1 MYIGKTRRKYYN
13 FLFLLEILRYIV
25 IFSKLYLEKTIMI
38 QLAIYCIA
46 NRKRGVMMTIEEI
59 LAGESKNVEFK
70 ENLPEKSIK
79 YMKSVVA
86 FANGTGGKIIFGIAD
101 KTREVV
107 GFDKEDVF
115 KKMDAIANAVSD
127 SCEPAIIPDITL
139 QTVGGKTVI
148 VVEVSEGRQRPYYIK
163 ALGRDG
169 GVYVRVAGTTRLADE
184 YMIKEL
190 LFEGSN
196 RYYDQALCTGLNVTD
211 EDIDVLC
218 KAMKEQAVKNA
229 RTEEQKA
236 AIKDVGRQQLRS
248 WGILIERDGK
258 DYPSNAF
265 AILTGNGGLHVA
277 TQCGVFKGT
286 TKAVFVD
293 RREYTGPLWEQID
306 EAFQFVLR
314 NIHLG
319 ATIVGIYRQDVYEI
333 PPDAIRELIINA
345 MVHRSYLDHGTIQV
359 AVYDNRLEI
368 TSPGKL
374 PMGQTMERMKEGY
387 SKIRNEAL
395 AHAFAYMNLIEHW
408 GSGIPRI
415 IDKVKA
421 AGLREPEFIGGE
433 VDLRINIYR
442 GQVDGTVDLND
453 LNNAIKVPDTI
464 DKMPDSGNE
473 VPDKTE
479 TVPDTMGKMP
489 DSDNEV
495 PDTTEKMP
503 DSEQEQQIYKYVLEN
518 GSITT
523 AETVEILDVKHR
535 RARAVLLNM
544 VKDGYLRKE
553 GAARSTIYV
562 KNTEGK

>member
-1 MYIGKTRRKYYN
+1 
-13 FLFLLEILRYIV
+13 
-25 IFSKLYLEKTIMI
+25 
-38 QLAIYCIA
+38 
-46 NRKRGVMMTIEEI
+46 MTIEEI

-70 ENLPEKSIK
+70 ETLPEKSIK

-101 KTREVV
+101 KTREVT
-107 GFDKEDVF
+107 GFDKEEVF
-115 KKMDAIANAVSD
+115 KKMDAIANAISD
-127 SCEPAIIPDITL
+127 SCEPTIIPDVTL
-139 QTVGGKTVI
+139 QTVDGKTVI
-148 VVEVSEGRQRPYYIK
+148 VAEISE
-163 ALGRDG
+163 
-169 GVYVRVAGTTRLADE
+169 
-184 YMIKEL
+184 
-190 LFEGSN
+190 
-196 RYYDQALCTGLNVTD
+196 
-211 EDIDVLC
+211 
-218 KAMKEQAVKNA
+218 
-229 RTEEQKA
+229 
-236 AIKDVGRQQLRS
+236 GRQQLRS
-248 WGILIERDGK
+248 WGVLIEHDGK

-265 AILTGNGGLHVA
+265 AILTGNRGLHIT

-293 RREYTGPLWEQID
+293 RREYPGPLWEQIE

-319 ATIVGIYRQDVYEI
+319 ATFVGIYRQDIYEI

-442 GQVDGTVDLND
+442 GQNNDNNIKNGVKADTNGIDGVEIGASDIKNDVDEVAYTD
-453 LNNAIKVPDTI
+453 KVFPDHI
-464 DKMPDSGNE
+464 QKLLKIIAENP
-473 VPDKTE
+473 TE
-479 TVPDTMGKMP
+479 TQAQYA
-489 DSDNEV
+489 
-495 PDTTEKMP
+495 EKLGI
-503 DSEQEQQIYKYVLEN
+503 SKRTISRIFAELKEQGILEQQGN
-518 GSITT
+518 
-523 AETVEILDVKHR
+523 R
-535 RARAVLLNM
+535 RKAKWLIIKKR
-544 VKDGYLRKE
+544 
-553 GAARSTIYV
+553 
-562 KNTEGK
+562 

>member
-1 MYIGKTRRKYYN
+1 
-13 FLFLLEILRYIV
+13 
-25 IFSKLYLEKTIMI
+25 
-38 QLAIYCIA
+38 
-46 NRKRGVMMTIEEI
+46 MTIEEI

-127 SCEPAIIPDITL
+127 SCEPAIIPDISL
-139 QTVGGKTVI
+139 QTIDGKTVI
-148 VVEVSEGRQRPYYIK
+148 VAEISEGRQRPYYIK
-163 ALGRDG
+163 ALGREG
-169 GVYVRVAGTTRLADE
+169 GIYVRVAGTTRLADE
-184 YMIKEL
+184 YMVREL
-190 LFEGSN
+190 MFEGSS
-196 RYYDQALCTGLNVTD
+196 RYFDQALCSGLTITD
-211 EDIDVLC
+211 DEIDALC
-218 KAMKEQAVKNA
+218 KSMKEQAVKNA
-229 RTEEQKA
+229 HTEGQKA
-236 AIKDVGRQQLRS
+236 SIKDVGRQQLRS

-258 DYPSNAF
+258 DYPSNAY
-265 AILTGNGGLHVA
+265 AILTGHGGLYVA

-293 RREYTGPLWEQID
+293 RREYTGPLWEQIE
-306 EAFQFVLR
+306 EAYQFVLR

-319 ATIVGIYRQDVYEI
+319 ATIVGIYRQDIYEI
-333 PPDAIRELIINA
+333 PPDAIRELIVNA
-345 MVHRSYLDHGTIQV
+345 MVHRSYLDHGMIQV

-374 PMGQTMERMKEGY
+374 PMGQTLERMKEGY

-395 AHAFAYMNLIEHW
+395 AYAFSYMNLIEHW

-415 IDKVKA
+415 IEKVKA

-442 GQVDGTVDLND
+442 GQVATETSNGIDSVD
-453 LNNAIKVPDTI
+453 KVPDSDAEMPDTT
-464 DKMPDSGNE
+464 DKMPDSAAK
-473 VPDKTE
+473 VPDSADK
-479 TVPDTMGKMP
+479 VPD
-489 DSDNEV
+489 N
-495 PDTTEKMP
+495 
-503 DSEQEQQIYKYVLEN
+503 EQEQQIYKYVLEN
-518 GSITT
+518 GFITT
-523 AETVEILDVKHR
+523 ATVIELLEVKQR
-535 RARAVLLNM
+535 RARAILLNM
-544 VKDGYLRKE
+544 VESGWMKKE

-562 KNTEGK
+562 RNTEKR

>member
-1 MYIGKTRRKYYN
+1 
-13 FLFLLEILRYIV
+13 
-25 IFSKLYLEKTIMI
+25 
-38 QLAIYCIA
+38 
-46 NRKRGVMMTIEEI
+46 MTIGEI

-107 GFDKEDVF
+107 GFNKEDVF
-115 KKMDAIANAVSD
+115 KTMDAIANAVSD

-139 QTVGGKTVI
+139 RTIEDKTVI
-148 VVEVSEGRQRPYYIK
+148 VVEIFEGRQRPYYIK

-190 LFEGSN
+190 MFEGSN
-196 RYYDQALCTGLNVTD
+196 RYFDQALCTGLSISD
-211 EDIDVLC
+211 EDMDALC
-218 KAMKEQAVKNA
+218 KAMREQAIKNA
-229 RTEEQKA
+229 HNEEQKA
-236 AIKDVGRQQLRS
+236 SVKEVGRQQLRS
-248 WGILIERDGK
+248 WGVLIERDGK
-258 DYPSNAF
+258 DYPSNAY
-265 AILTGNGGLHVA
+265 AILTGCGALHVA
-277 TQCGVFKGT
+277 TQCGVFKGS
-286 TKAVFVD
+286 TKEVFVD
-293 RREYTGPLWEQID
+293 RREYTGPIWEQIE

-345 MVHRSYLDHGTIQV
+345 AVHRSYLDHGNIQV

-374 PMGQTMERMKEGY
+374 PMGQTLERMKEGY
-387 SKIRNEAL
+387 SQIRNEAL
-395 AHAFAYMNLIEHW
+395 AYAFSYMNLIEHW

-415 IDKVKA
+415 IGKVKA

-442 GQVDGTVDLND
+442 GQINATVDLND
-453 LNNAIKVPDTI
+453 LKNADKMPDHAGKVPESADKMPDNTKKVPDTI
-464 DKMPDSGNE
+464 ENLPEN
-473 VPDKTE
+473 
-479 TVPDTMGKMP
+479 
-489 DSDNEV
+489 
-495 PDTTEKMP
+495 
-503 DSEQEQQIYKYVLEN
+503 EQEQQIYKYVLEN

-523 AETVEILDVKHR
+523 AKAMKLLGVKQR
-535 RARAVLLNM
+535 RARIVLFNM
-544 VKDGYLRKE
+544 VESAYLRKK

-562 KNTEGK
+562 KNIEGR

>member
-1 MYIGKTRRKYYN
+1 M
-13 FLFLLEILRYIV
+13 
-25 IFSKLYLEKTIMI
+25 S
-38 QLAIYCIA
+38 
-46 NRKRGVMMTIEEI
+46 IEEI

-86 FANGTGGKIIFGIAD
+86 FANGIGGKIIFGIAD

-139 QTVGGKTVI
+139 QTIEGKTVI
-148 VVEVSEGRQRPYYIK
+148 VVEVSK
-163 ALGRDG
+163 
-169 GVYVRVAGTTRLADE
+169 
-184 YMIKEL
+184 
-190 LFEGSN
+190 
-196 RYYDQALCTGLNVTD
+196 
-211 EDIDVLC
+211 
-218 KAMKEQAVKNA
+218 
-229 RTEEQKA
+229 
-236 AIKDVGRQQLRS
+236 GRQQLRS

-293 RREYTGPLWEQID
+293 HREYTGPLWEQID
-306 EAFQFVLR
+306 EVFQFVLR

-387 SKIRNEAL
+387 SKIRNEAI

-415 IDKVKA
+415 IEKVTA
-421 AGLREPEFIGGE
+421 VGLQEPEFIGGE

-442 GQVDGTVDLND
+442 GQVDT
-453 LNNAIKVPDTI
+453 NNATINANDT
-464 DKMPDSGNE
+464 KNGVNGVNNGTNGTE
-473 VPDKTE
+473 VPFDKEQTQIEKLLQIIEKNPSATQAYYAEEMGISKRTISRMFASLQEKGRLVQNE
-479 TVPDTMGKMP
+479 TK
-489 DSDNEV
+489 S
-495 PDTTEKMP
+495 K
-503 DSEQEQQIYKYVLEN
+503 LEN
-518 GSITT
+518 YRVRG
-523 AETVEILDVKHR
+523 ACNLKFPGILRNHNNRV
-535 RARAVLLNM
+535 
-544 VKDGYLRKE
+544 
-553 GAARSTIYV
+553 
-562 KNTEGK
+562 GKRNYKGGE

>member
-1 MYIGKTRRKYYN
+1 
-13 FLFLLEILRYIV
+13 
-25 IFSKLYLEKTIMI
+25 
-38 QLAIYCIA
+38 
-46 NRKRGVMMTIEEI
+46 MTIEEI

-139 QTVGGKTVI
+139 QTVDGKTVI
-148 VVEVSEGRQRPYYIK
+148 VAEVSEGRQRPYYIK
-163 ALGRDG
+163 ALGREG

-211 EDIDVLC
+211 EDIDALC

-236 AIKDVGRQQLRS
+236 SIKDVGRPQLRS
-248 WGILIERDGK
+248 WGVLIERDGK

-345 MVHRSYLDHGTIQV
+345 MVHRSYLDHGTIQI

-387 SKIRNEAL
+387 SKIRNEVL

-421 AGLREPEFIGGE
+421 SGLQEPEFIGGE

-442 GQVDGTVDLND
+442 GQVDGTVDLN
-453 LNNAIKVPDTI
+453 NAIKAPDTI
-464 DKMPDSGNE
+464 DKMPDSGNK
-473 VPDKTE
+473 VLDKTE
-479 TVPDTMGKMP
+479 IVPDNMKKMP
-489 DSDNEV
+489 DSGSKV
-495 PDTTEKMP
+495 PDMTEKMP

-562 KNTEGK
+562 KNMEGR

>member
-1 MYIGKTRRKYYN
+1 MIKLRRK
-13 FLFLLEILRYIV
+13 
-25 IFSKLYLEKTIMI
+25 
-38 QLAIYCIA
+38 CI
-46 NRKRGVMMTIEEI
+46 
-59 LAGESKNVEFK
+59 
-70 ENLPEKSIK
+70 
-79 YMKSVVA
+79 
-86 FANGTGGKIIFGIAD
+86 
-101 KTREVV
+101 
-107 GFDKEDVF
+107 
-115 KKMDAIANAVSD
+115 
-127 SCEPAIIPDITL
+127 
-139 QTVGGKTVI
+139 
-148 VVEVSEGRQRPYYIK
+148 
-163 ALGRDG
+163 
-169 GVYVRVAGTTRLADE
+169 
-184 YMIKEL
+184 
-190 LFEGSN
+190 
-196 RYYDQALCTGLNVTD
+196 
-211 EDIDVLC
+211 
-218 KAMKEQAVKNA
+218 
-229 RTEEQKA
+229 
-236 AIKDVGRQQLRS
+236 
-248 WGILIERDGK
+248 
-258 DYPSNAF
+258 YPSNAF

-442 GQVDGTVDLND
+442 GQIDGTVDLEASNTAVKPPGNRRETAD
-453 LNNAIKVPDTI
+453 KVPA
-464 DKMPDSGNE
+464 N
-473 VPDKTE
+473 
-479 TVPDTMGKMP
+479 
-489 DSDNEV
+489 
-495 PDTTEKMP
+495 
-503 DSEQEQQIYKYVLEN
+503 EQEQQIYKYVSEN
-518 GSITT
+518 AGITT
-523 AETVEILDVKHR
+523 AQAMKLLGIKQRRTREILVK
-535 RARAVLLNM
+535 M
-544 VKDGYLRKE
+544 VEKGWLRKE
-553 GAARSTIYV
+553 GASRSTIYV
-562 KNTEGK
+562 KNTEGR